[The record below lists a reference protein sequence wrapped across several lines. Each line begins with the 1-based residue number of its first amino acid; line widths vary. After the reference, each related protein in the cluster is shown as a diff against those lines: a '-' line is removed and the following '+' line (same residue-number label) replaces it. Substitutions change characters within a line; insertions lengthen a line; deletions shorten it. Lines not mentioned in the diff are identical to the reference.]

1 MGEAGESGSEG
12 LLACLSSRSSSVV
25 ASGKWNGR
33 GDWGNW
39 LNREEEYGE
48 LRKPEVYLR
57 GMKVVS
63 REREKEGQLFTM
75 HIRYLLWCGVTCCN
89 GRGWT
94 CDWRPRLRC
103 CWWSCETSRQPSVGT
118 QRGETGI
125 GGGWGSRGGARDG
138 RGGRGEKESCY

>member
-48 LRKPEVYLR
+48 LRKPEVYLW
-57 GMKVVS
+57 
-63 REREKEGQLFTM
+63 EGDIIWQGRNKGQSQLFTM
-75 HIRYLLWCGVTCCN
+75 HIIDTY
-89 GRGWT
+89 
-94 CDWRPRLRC
+94 
-103 CWWSCETSRQPSVGT
+103 
-118 QRGETGI
+118 
-125 GGGWGSRGGARDG
+125 
-138 RGGRGEKESCY
+138 